1 MLSDAFLSR
10 LDTLM
15 LAMKGRAS
23 GGAGGARRSRQTGS
37 SAEFSDYREY
47 IPGDDIR
54 RIDWNAMARF
64 DKIFLKLFME
74 EQESAVTVLLDGSG
88 SMAEKWTA
96 ACQAAEAV
104 GYLALTGG
112 DRLRVIF
119 LQGGDPAPS
128 AGAGPRLSP
137 LLSGRQAY
145 ARLTQ
150 FLDTCVPA
158 GAGSLTQRVLQIEG
172 LRKGLCFLITDGY
185 EEGGVGTA
193 LDNLRYRGQECALIQ
208 PLSPFELSPALDGA
222 VKLTD
227 AETGA
232 AVNLLADR
240 EALESYQRALE
251 AFLRDIRETC
261 FRRETPYALLDAGK
275 NFEETFIPL
284 LSESGMI

>member
-23 GGAGGARRSRQTGS
+23 GGAGGTRRSRQTGS

-64 DKIFLKLFME
+64 DRIFLKLFME
-74 EQESAVTVLLDGSG
+74 EQESAVTVLIDGSG
-88 SMAEKWTA
+88 SMGEKWTTA
-96 ACQAAEAV
+96 RQAAEAI

-112 DRLRVIF
+112 DRLRTVF
-119 LQGGDPAPS
+119 LHH
-128 AGAGPRLSP
+128 AGNRMSP

-145 ARLTQ
+145 ARLNQ
-150 FLDTCVPA
+150 FLDTCTPE
-158 GAGSLTQRVLQIEG
+158 GAGSLTERILQVEG
-172 LRKGLCFLITDGY
+172 LRKGLCFLISDCY
-185 EEGGVGTA
+185 EEDGIGTA
-193 LDNLRYRGQECALIQ
+193 LDNLRYRGQECAVIQ
-208 PLSPFELSPALDGA
+208 PLSPFELDPALDGA

-227 AETGA
+227 PENGEP
-232 AVNLLADR
+232 VDLLADR
-240 EALESYQRALE
+240 EALESYGKALE
-251 AFLRDIRETC
+251 HFLREVRETC

-275 NFEETFIPL
+275 DFEEIFIPL
-284 LSESGMI
+284 LSGSHMI

>member
-10 LDTLM
+10 LDMMM

-23 GGAGGARRSRQTGS
+23 GGAGGTRRSRQTGS

-64 DKIFLKLFME
+64 DRIFLKLFME

-88 SMAEKWTA
+88 SMGEKWTA
-96 ACQAAEAV
+96 ARQAAEAV

-112 DRLRVIF
+112 DRLRMIF
-119 LQGGDPAPS
+119 LQEGGNRMS
-128 AGAGPRLSP
+128 G

-150 FLDTCVPA
+150 FLDTCTP
-158 GAGSLTQRVLQIEG
+158 GGGGSLTERVMHTEG
-172 LRKGLCFLITDGY
+172 LRKGLCFLISDCY
-185 EEGGVGTA
+185 EEGGIGTA
-193 LDNLRYRGQECALIQ
+193 LDSLRYRGQECAVIQ
-208 PLSPFELSPALDGA
+208 PMSRFELDPALDGA

-227 AETGA
+227 PEGGET
-232 AVNLLADR
+232 VDLLADR
-240 EALESYQRALE
+240 EALESYRKALE
-251 AFLRDIRETC
+251 AFLQGIRETC
-261 FRRETPYALLDAGK
+261 FRRETPYCLLDAGAA
-275 NFEETFIPL
+275 FEDIFVPL
-284 LSESGMI
+284 LAENRMI

>member
-96 ACQAAEAV
+96 ARRAAEAV

-128 AGAGPRLSP
+128 AGAGLRLSP
-137 LLSGRQAY
+137 LLSGRQAF

-185 EEGGVGTA
+185 EEGGIGTA

-240 EALESYQRALE
+240 EALESYRRALE

-261 FRRETPYALLDAGK
+261 FRRETPCALLDAGK

>member
-96 ACQAAEAV
+96 ARRAAEAV

-185 EEGGVGTA
+185 EEGGIGTA

-261 FRRETPYALLDAGK
+261 FRRETPCALLDAGK

>member
-23 GGAGGARRSRQTGS
+23 GGAGGTRRSRQTGS

-64 DKIFLKLFME
+64 DRIFLKLFME

-88 SMAEKWTA
+88 SMGEKWTA
-96 ACQAAEAV
+96 ARNAAEAL

-112 DRLRVIF
+112 DRLRMVF
-119 LQGGDPAPS
+119 LQETGN
-128 AGAGPRLSP
+128 RMSP

-150 FLDTCVPA
+150 FLDTCAPQ
-158 GAGSLTQRVLQIEG
+158 GAGSLTERIMRVEG
-172 LRKGLCFLITDGY
+172 LRKGLCFLISDCY
-185 EEGGVGTA
+185 EEDGIGTA
-193 LDNLRYRGQECALIQ
+193 LDHLRYRGQECAVIQ
-208 PLSPFELSPALDGA
+208 PLSPFELDPALDGA

-227 AETGA
+227 AENGGT
-232 AVNLLADR
+232 VDLLADR
-240 EALESYQRALE
+240 EALESYRKALE
-251 AFLRDIRETC
+251 QFLREVRETC
-261 FRRETPYALLDAGK
+261 FRRETPYALLDGGK
-275 NFEETFIPL
+275 DFEEQWIPL
-284 LSESGMI
+284 VSSAGMI